1 MKYCFHFSRALIF
14 TILTVTTAEAIG
26 TSFLTVP
33 YSPRELALGGRT
45 ASVLGDASLSRG
57 NPALIVGT
65 SHQIFFSYTSWFAGV
80 TGSSALMV
88 QPFGK
93 GSLGLSVR
101 HMDVSDL
108 QLRTDTPTDDYIALF
123 AASGTTLEAT
133 WGQKFQNLLVGL
145 SLRGIYMDTY
155 VYKSSGWAADAGVL
169 LPLANDKILIG
180 GAILNLG
187 SMTDLDSIPPEL
199 PTTAVLGV
207 TLDTDRLFGV
217 QWEALQTSFVL
228 GGEVSELHGTVIRI
242 GGESEIGNFRLSI
255 GSRISQEVSAVSAGM
270 GLTFRRFVVDYSL
283 EISSSQLGIPHLI
296 SLRMTLP

>member
-1 MKYCFHFSRALIF
+1 MRTFRNFTRVCLISV
-14 TILTVTTAEAIG
+14 ILSATAQAIG

-45 ASVLGDASLSRG
+45 AAVLGDASLSRG

-65 SHQIFFSYTSWFAGV
+65 SHQMFFSYTSWFSGV
-80 TGSSALMV
+80 SGSSALIV

-108 QLRTDTPTDDYIALF
+108 QMRTETPTDDYIALF
-123 AASGTTLEAT
+123 SASGTTLEAT
-133 WGQKFQNLLVGL
+133 WGQKYQNLQVGI

-155 VYKSSGWAADAGVL
+155 VYKSSGWSADAGVL
-169 LPLANDKILIG
+169 LPLADEKILIG
-180 GAILNLG
+180 GAILNVG
-187 SMTDLDSIPPEL
+187 SMTDLDSIPPTL
-199 PTTAVLGV
+199 PTTAVVGI
-207 TLDTDRLFGV
+207 TLDTDRLLGV
-217 QWEALQTSFVL
+217 QWEGLQTSFVL
-228 GGEVSELHGTVIRI
+228 GGEISDIHGTVIRI

-255 GSRISQEVSAVSAGM
+255 GSRISKEVSAVSAGM

-283 EISSSQLGIPHLI
+283 EMSSSQLGIPHLI